1 MNGVQHPINI
11 EEEIKMWRHIPN
23 LRKLGFLGEGFLE

>member
-1 MNGVQHPINI
+1 MNGMQYSVNI
-11 EEEIKMWRHIPN
+11 EEEIKMRHHILD